1 MNLGKRLADNL
12 VAVRTNLGLTQEDFA
27 KISKINRT
35 TIGNIEN
42 YRTSV
47 SIDILEKLSKS
58 LDTDPCLL
66 LARNTLVIPKTK
78 IKPLQLI
85 PTLLKKGEA
94 AFAFWTEE
102 GMEFHPLSKNS
113 TRTSITMMALLQA
126 NGFSGED
133 LFKNA
138 KKLHIPYLDRFIK

>member
-1 MNLGKRLADNL
+1 MNLRKRLGDNL
-12 VAVRTNLGLTQEDFA
+12 VAIRKSIGLTQEDLA

-35 TIGNIEN
+35 TIGYIEN
-42 YRTSV
+42 YRSAV
-47 SIDILEKLSKS
+47 SIDILENLSES
-58 LDTDPCLL
+58 LETDPCLL
-66 LARNTLVIPKTK
+66 LARNTLVIPKTR
-78 IKPLQLI
+78 IKHLQLI

-133 LFKNA
+133 LFNNA
-138 KKLHIPYLDRFIK
+138 KKLHIPFHRP